1 MWAKE
6 VERTEKPQCVVDAE
20 ARITAEEAA
29 MTKEEKDARFRRAT
43 VEMERGSVF
52 KR

>member
-43 VEMERGSVF
+43 VELDSGRVF
-52 KR
+52 RR